1 MLSVLTTKK
10 YCQQQR
16 DWRKHLKVVDVFST
30 LIVVLILWM
39 FAYVQTLQIVYIKC
53 IQFIACQLY
62 LSKAN

>member
-30 LIVVLILWM
+30 LIAVLMLWM
-39 FAYVQTLQIVYIKC
+39 FAYVQTLQIVYIKY

-62 LSKAN
+62 LNKAS